1 MKIKIRLSILIVII
15 CLILGLFSCQSPIEK
30 KVNNAEL
37 LPSATPTRI
46 MPTSPIPTATQ
57 KTLHGTISIRH
68 GWDEKQ
74 IPALVQIIKEFQNQY
89 PDVYFDVLYVP
100 NQDLKTRY
108 ENEVIAGK
116 GPSILLGAAEWG
128 PDLYQAGLVMNFE
141 EHFSKN
147 NLEYMNEAALQA
159 TRLQENLIGIP
170 YTINGVVLY
179 RNKDIITIAQNTFE
193 DLIMIAQSSTQGD
206 TIGAFLERSFFYSG
220 AHLNGLGGSWMDEQG
235 LPTFN
240 NPTGVAWLELL
251 DKFREAGPVNYFT
264 DEDIELFKTGAIG
277 WIIDGTWNLF
287 ELANT
292 IGIDNLTID
301 PFPSYKN
308 GRLSGFV
315 RSENI
320 YLNPNIQESNLEAA
334 IAFAEFLV
342 SQDAQKMI
350 AQTGKIP
357 AITNITLN
365 GTDDTKELEL
375 ISYAINA
382 LSEGIAYP
390 VHPNM
395 SIYNI
400 QMDISLRSFFEEEIP
415 AEEILTR
422 AEDAILLELSEKTEN
437 PTTEP

>member
-1 MKIKIRLSILIVII
+1 M
-15 CLILGLFSCQSPIEK
+15 EK

-37 LPSATPTRI
+37 LPSPTPTRI

-68 GWDEKQ
+68 SWDEKK
-74 IPALVQIIKEFQNQY
+74 IPAMVQIIKEFQNQY
-89 PDVYFDVLYVP
+89 PDVYFDVLYIP

-108 ENEVIAGK
+108 QNEVIDGK

-141 EHFSKN
+141 EHFSKE
-147 NLEYMNEAALQA
+147 NLEYINKAALQA
-159 TRLQENLIGIP
+159 ARLQENLIGIP
-170 YTINGVVLY
+170 YAINGVVLY
-179 RNKDIITIAQNTFE
+179 RNKDIITIAPNTFE

-220 AHLNGLGGSWMDEQG
+220 AHLYGLGGSWMDEQG
-235 LPTFN
+235 LPSFN
-240 NPTGVAWLELL
+240 NSFGVAWLELL
-251 DKFREAGPVNYFT
+251 DEFREAGPVNYFT
-264 DEDIELFKTGAIG
+264 DEDLELFKTGTIG

-287 ELANT
+287 ELADA

-301 PFPSYKN
+301 PFPTYKN

-320 YLNPNIQESNLEAA
+320 YLNPNIQAINIEAT
-334 IAFAEFLV
+334 IAFVKFLV

-350 AQTGKIP
+350 AQTGQIP
-357 AITNITLN
+357 SMTNFSFSGADQTQ
-365 GTDDTKELEL
+365 ELML
-375 ISYAINA
+375 ISDAGKA
-382 LSEGIAYP
+382 LLEGTPYP
-390 VHPNM
+390 IHPNM

-400 QMDISLRSFFEEEIP
+400 QMDTVLRSYFEESITAKEALTN
-415 AEEILTR
+415 AEE
-422 AEDAILLELSEKTEN
+422 AILLELSEKTEN
-437 PTTEP
+437 HTSEP